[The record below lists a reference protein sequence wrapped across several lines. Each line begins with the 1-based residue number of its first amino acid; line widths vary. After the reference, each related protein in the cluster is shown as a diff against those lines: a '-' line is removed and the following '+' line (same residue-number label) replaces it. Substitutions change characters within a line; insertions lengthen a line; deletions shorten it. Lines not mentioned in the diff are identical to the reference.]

1 MKSKSKHPPLY
12 LIIIVL
18 FSVTIGF
25 IVYIQ
30 LDNDFYSPQHRSCSS
45 VEFTTRAC
53 STQVDVRFDFQ
64 NSRDARTTLIRVNGN
79 LEGDMDTGRSLSTR
93 VPIRDSYIIEP
104 SVSGFTCSRESVT
117 IFHEDIPR
125 C

>member
-18 FSVTIGF
+18 FSTIIGF

-30 LDNDFYSPQHRSCSS
+30 VDNEFYSPQHRSCSNID
-45 VEFTTRAC
+45 FTIRAC
-53 STQVDVRFDFQ
+53 STDVDVRFDFQ
-64 NSRDARTTLIRVNGN
+64 NSMDGVLTLVRINNQLVGEMEVARP
-79 LEGDMDTGRSLSTR
+79 LSTR
-93 VPIRDSYIIEP
+93 VDISESYEINP
-104 SVSGFTCSRESVT
+104 SLQDHSCSRESST
-117 IFHEDIPR
+117 IFHEDIAR